1 MTISQPSL
9 ADWAQRRL
17 KLALRCAIAAA
28 LGSFGFSL
36 LNTNHLDLV
45 PIADTLGLPFTSLT
59 LTSQS
64 ISSTFIYL
72 TLSISLVVVAISFRR
87 LARYDPTVSALERQ
101 AAAFGSEWIGRLAV
115 SLIVGVLLFGISLGV
130 MLLVVRLF
138 EGATL
143 TRLGVVILA
152 TGYGGGLAFG
162 LAFWAVTLKTRQI
175 LTLVGVFLI
184 GAFIFAMWVSSDRLW
199 WQRSLSALGHDSI
212 AGLVFNLSLI
222 FAGLA
227 ALAVA
232 LEEIDMLRLLRD
244 SGTLTWQGYRVLQ
257 VSLVGICVLM
267 IGIGL
272 FPTTIS
278 PLSDFLHN
286 VAANGMIGLIVL
298 LMFTV
303 TIFAPIFPQHF
314 KAIST
319 GFGVLCSLLLLLYVL
334 RVLSFVA
341 MELLLISICGVWM
354 FYFKTQTEAYARRL
368 ELSGA
373 AQEPPSLMP

>member
-1 MTISQPSL
+1 MTVSRPSM
-9 ADWAQRRL
+9 AAWQQRRL
-17 KLALRCAIAAA
+17 KLALRCAIAAGV
-28 LGSFGFSL
+28 GSLGFSL
-36 LNTNHLDLV
+36 LNTNRLELI
-45 PIADTLGLPFTSLT
+45 PIADTLALPFTSLT
-59 LTSQS
+59 LNTQS

-87 LARYDPTVSALERQ
+87 LARYDPTASELERR

-115 SLIVGVLLFGISLGV
+115 SLIVGLLLFGASLGG
-130 MLLVVRLF
+130 MLLLARLF
-138 EGATL
+138 EGAAL

-152 TGYGGGLAFG
+152 TAYGSGLGFG

-175 LTLVGVFLI
+175 LTLAGVFLI
-184 GAFIFAMWVSSDRLW
+184 GGLIFAMWVSSDRLW

-212 AGLVFNLSLI
+212 AGLIFNLSLI

-232 LEEIDMLRLLRD
+232 IEEIDMLRLLREA
-244 SGTLTWQGYRVLQ
+244 GILTWQGYRVLQ

-286 VAANGMIGLIVL
+286 IAAHGMIVLIVL

-319 GFGVLCSLLLLLYVL
+319 GFGVACAVLVALYVL
-334 RVLSFVA
+334 RLLNFVV
-341 MELLLISICGVWM
+341 MEILLVSTCGVWM
-354 FYFKTQTEAYARRL
+354 FYFKVQTEAYARRL
-368 ELSGA
+368 ERSGA
-373 AQEPPSLMP
+373 AQEPPTLLP